1 MDLTEVA
8 CEEDV
13 VWVHTAQAKV
23 CSCFCEYGNESLGS
37 VKGKKLFYSLT
48 VY

>member
-8 CEEDV
+8 CEDV

-23 CSCFCEYGNESLGS
+23 CSSFCEYGNESLGPAN
-37 VKGKKLFYSLT
+37 GKKLFYCLT
-48 VY
+48 A